1 MSKNLI
7 KAPQIFGDIEYYML
21 PSLSNAML
29 LMELHKKKKPLD
41 DSRQINTAHQ
51 KELGEKSQFN
61 YYFTAFAAKQNTN

>member
-29 LMELHKKKKPLD
+29 LMELHKKKSLSMTPDK
-41 DSRQINTAHQ
+41 
-51 KELGEKSQFN
+51 
-61 YYFTAFAAKQNTN
+61 